1 MTTLVMDFTPL
12 STILAR
18 GEKSIS
24 PRALYQLQ
32 QPLVEALI
40 EWRDSGGAGQRL
52 TAQSITLSQDFKQ
65 IKLLDASCDEAENI
79 ASYGT
84 ILLTAI
90 DHSTLRDKR
99 LRCIAGQCVNGEVAN
114 LETLHLMLERMVSGT
129 IYRLLLVIIIAGIA
143 ILAIYQVM
151 R

>member
-1 MTTLVMDFTPL
+1 MEHIAL

-24 PRALYQLQ
+24 PRALYRLQ

-40 EWRDSGGAGQRL
+40 EWRDSGRTGQQL
-52 TAQSITLSQDFKQ
+52 TDQSIALSQDFKNVK
-65 IKLLDASCDEAENI
+65 ILDASSEEAENI
-79 ASYGT
+79 VNYGH
-84 ILLTAI
+84 ILLAAI

-99 LRCIAGQCVNGEVAN
+99 LRRIATQCANGEVAN
-114 LETLHLMLERMVSGT
+114 LETLHLMLERMVSST
-129 IYRLLLVIIIAGIA
+129 IYKLILAILLTGIA
-143 ILAIYQVM
+143 ILAIYQIM

>member
-1 MTTLVMDFTPL
+1 MEFIAL

-24 PRALYQLQ
+24 PRALYRLQ

-40 EWRDSGGAGQRL
+40 EWREGSGDDDGSGQL
-52 TAQSITLSQDFKQ
+52 TPQSIE
-65 IKLLDASCDEAENI
+65 ISCDEKHINLLAASSNEAKNI
-79 ASYGT
+79 ISYGH
-84 ILLTAI
+84 ILLTAL

-99 LRCIAGQCVNGEVAN
+99 LWRIAEQCASGEVAN
-114 LETLHLMLERMVSGT
+114 LETLHLMLERMVSST
-129 IYRLLLVIIIAGIA
+129 IYRLLLAVILTGIA
-143 ILAIYQVM
+143 ILAIYQIM

>member
-1 MTTLVMDFTPL
+1 MEFIAL

-40 EWRDSGGAGQRL
+40 EWRDSGKTGQKLCEHSVEISNDGKHLRL
-52 TAQSITLSQDFKQ
+52 LY
-65 IKLLDASCDEAENI
+65 ASSDESENI
-79 ASYGT
+79 VNYGN
-84 ILLTAI
+84 LLLNSI

-99 LRCIAGQCVNGEVAN
+99 LRNIAELCAKGDVAN
-114 LETLHLMLERMVSGT
+114 LETLHLMLERMVSST
-129 IYRLLLVIIIAGIA
+129 IYKILLAILITGFA
-143 ILAIYQVM
+143 ILAIYQLLH
-151 R
+151 

>member
-1 MTTLVMDFTPL
+1 MDFIPL

-40 EWRDSGGAGQRL
+40 EWRDSGSTGQQL
-52 TAQSITLSQDFKQ
+52 TEQSIEISSNGKH
-65 IKLLDASCDEAENI
+65 IRILDANCDEARNI

-84 ILLTAI
+84 ILLTAMS
-90 DHSTLRDKR
+90 HSTLRDKR
-99 LRCIAGQCVNGEVAN
+99 LRRIAEQCARGEVAN
-114 LETLHLMLERMVSGT
+114 LETLHLMLERMVSST
-129 IYRLLLVIIIAGIA
+129 IYRLLLAIIIAGIA
-143 ILAIYQVM
+143 ILATYQILH
-151 R
+151 